1 MNTLLLTALW
11 ILIGVLAGALAN
23 GAKTRPV
30 SWGNRGWLYM
40 LAVGAGT
47 ALLGGWIGRLLL
59 GPQFAT
65 VTALWVAVIG
75 VILFPWIAKYRL

>member
-11 ILIGVLAGALAN
+11 ILIGVLIGALAN
-23 GAKTRPV
+23 GAKMRPL

-40 LAVGAGT
+40 LAVGAVT
-47 ALLGGWIGRLLL
+47 ALLGGWIGTLLL

-75 VILFPWIAKYRL
+75 VVVFPWIAEFRL

>member
-1 MNTLLLTALW
+1 MNMLLLTVLW
-11 ILIGVLAGALAN
+11 ILIGVLIGALAN

-47 ALLGGWIGRLLL
+47 TLLGGWIGMLLL

-65 VTALWVAVIG
+65 MTALWVGVIG
-75 VILFPWIAKYRL
+75 VVVFPWIAKYRL